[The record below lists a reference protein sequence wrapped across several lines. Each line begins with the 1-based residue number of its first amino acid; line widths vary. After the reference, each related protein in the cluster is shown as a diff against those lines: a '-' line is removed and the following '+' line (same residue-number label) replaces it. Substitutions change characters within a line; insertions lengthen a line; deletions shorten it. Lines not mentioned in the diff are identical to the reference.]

1 MSSRVVLQKAVLP
14 AREQSWLELGD
25 DALSGFVVNAAD
37 VSWADTTAKV
47 HDAMGLGFPGS
58 PLSPDDAFVD
68 VLRFDVAPFMK
79 LINAVGR
86 TEQSPDGFI
95 DRPPFNGTGFVSA
108 KLEKHFIP
116 LWWLEPT
123 RIPAGAELWRIHADG
138 RQEPI
143 ALYPHV
149 ALGWN
154 SVPTEENPEM
164 QPFGNQMPPSDLM
177 GSFIKHPERMLPA
190 QTIDNGRVIVG
201 DLAQS
206 EGLKLS
212 HTGRWFEIFEA
223 EEAPEVFG
231 LRVTARLN
239 GLDFIAT
246 RRLPSGTGTGTV
258 NVRLVYAGRNA
269 DEAEAAGLQKTDAA
283 VYETTASWDDLEDVQ
298 MYRLE
303 SKS

>member
-1 MSSRVVLQKAVLP
+1 MTAPTILQKAVLP
-14 AREQSWLELGD
+14 QRAQGWLDYGD
-25 DALSGFVVNAAD
+25 DFLAGFVVRAAD
-37 VSWADTTAKV
+37 VAWADTPEKI
-47 HDAMGLGFPGS
+47 HDAMGLRFPGS
-58 PLSPDDAFVD
+58 PLSPNDAFVD
-68 VLRFDVAPFMK
+68 VLRFNVAPFMK

-86 TEQSPDGFI
+86 TEHSPDGFV
-95 DRPPFNGTGFVSA
+95 DRPPFTGTGFVRPE
-108 KLEKHFIP
+108 LEKHIIP

-123 RIPAGAELWRIHADG
+123 RIPARSELWRVHADG
-138 RQEPI
+138 KQEPI

-154 SVPTEENPEM
+154 TVPTQEDPEM
-164 QPFGNQMPPSDLM
+164 QPFGNKMPPSDLM
-177 GSFIKHPERMLPA
+177 GSFIQRPERMLPA

-212 HTGRWFEIFEA
+212 HTGRWFEIFEPA
-223 EEAPEVFG
+223 NAPEVFG
-231 LRVTARLN
+231 VRVTARFN
-239 GLDFIAT
+239 GLDFIAA
-246 RRLPSGTGTGTV
+246 RRLPSDTNSA

-283 VYETTASWDDLEDVQ
+283 VYETTAPWDALEDVQ